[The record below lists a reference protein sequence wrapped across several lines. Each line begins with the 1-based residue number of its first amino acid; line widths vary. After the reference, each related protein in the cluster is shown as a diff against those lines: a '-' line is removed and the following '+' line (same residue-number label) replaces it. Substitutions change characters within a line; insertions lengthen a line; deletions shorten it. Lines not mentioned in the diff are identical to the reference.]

1 VTGPVRISVVIPT
14 YQRRASIQRALEALG
29 RQTLPATE
37 FEVIVPIDGSDDGTR
52 EMLDGFQAPFRLTA
66 IWQPNQGRAAA
77 RNAGTRLA
85 NGELIVFLDDDMEP
99 TPGLLQAHLDAHPA
113 GSRRA
118 IVGPVPIPADS
129 SSGPIVSYRRDA
141 TNALLAR
148 LAQPGYRLGFR
159 DVYTGNLSLQR
170 EVLRQVGGLDETF
183 KLYGHEDYELAFRL
197 AKAGVEFG
205 YSPDAVAYQQYDK
218 NFAGLARD
226 CVDRGHTAV
235 LFARKHPE
243 IASGLK
249 LNAYDEGSYK
259 WRLARSVLLWLT
271 GLFPRL
277 PERMVAAMA
286 RLERRQPPR
295 LHHYYTLALDYF
307 FWVGATSALR
317 ENGARGVRRTALAAL
332 ALACLVLFALASSL
346 RLLGRAVQAL
356 HHLPSRDAITS
367 YEDRFRELRP
377 ALPPVG
383 RVGYVTDPEIKPA
396 EGLDAPRL
404 AFKRYLLTQ
413 YALLPTIVLPDTQA
427 GLVVGNFEAA
437 EIPNTDATAGL
448 RLVRDYGNGV
458 MLFRSQAQ

>member
-1 VTGPVRISVVIPT
+1 MSGTVRISVVIPT
-14 YQRRASIQRALEALG
+14 YQRRTSIQRALDALG

-37 FEVIVPIDGSDDGTR
+37 FEVIVPIDGSDDGTK

-99 TPGLLQAHLDAHPA
+99 VPGFLQAHLDAHPA

-118 IVGPVPIPADS
+118 VVGPVPIPADS
-129 SSGPIVSYRRDA
+129 SSAPIVSYRRDA

-148 LAQPGYRLGFR
+148 LGQPGYRLGFR

-170 EVLRQVGGLDETF
+170 EALRQVGGLDETF

-205 YSPDAVAYQQYDK
+205 YSPDAIAYQQYDK
-218 NFAGLARD
+218 TFAGLARD

-243 IASGLK
+243 IASGLR
-249 LNAYDEGSYK
+249 LNSYDEGPYR
-259 WRLARSVLLWLT
+259 WRLARSLFLWLS
-271 GLFPRL
+271 GLFPRF
-277 PERMVAAMA
+277 PERLVAAMA
-286 RLERRQPPR
+286 WLERRQHRR

-307 FWVGATSALR
+307 FWLGATSALR
-317 ENGARGVRRTALAAL
+317 ESGAQATRRTALAAL
-332 ALACLVLFALASSL
+332 ALACLVLFALGSSV
-346 RLLGRAVQAL
+346 RLLGRAVHAL
-356 HHLPSRDAITS
+356 RQLPSRDAIAS
-367 YEDRFRELRP
+367 YEARFRDLRP
-377 ALPPVG
+377 DLPPVA
-383 RVGYVTDPEIKPA
+383 RVGYVTDRDIGPG

-413 YALLPTIVLPDTQA
+413 YALLPTIVLSDTQA
-427 GLVVGNFEAA
+427 GLVVGNFAA
-437 EIPNTDATAGL
+437 PGSPDSNATAGL
-448 RLVRDYGNGV
+448 SLIRDYGNGV

>member
-1 VTGPVRISVVIPT
+1 MTGTVRISVVIPT
-14 YQRRASIQRALEALG
+14 YQRRASIRRAVEALA

-37 FEVIVPIDGSDDGTR
+37 FEVIVPIDGSDDGTK

-77 RNAGTRLA
+77 RNAGAGLA

-99 TPGLLQAHLDAHPA
+99 VPGFLQAHLDAHPA

-118 IVGPVPIPADS
+118 VVGPVPIPADS
-129 SSGPIVSYRRDA
+129 SAPPIVSYRRDA

-159 DVYTGNLSLQR
+159 DVYTGNLSLER
-170 EVLRQVGGLDETF
+170 GVLCQVGGLDETF
-183 KLYGHEDYELAFRL
+183 KLYGHEDYELAYRL

-218 NFAGLARD
+218 TFAGLARD

-235 LFARKHPE
+235 SFARKHPE

-249 LNAYDEGSYK
+249 LNSYDEGSSK
-259 WRLARSVLLWLT
+259 WRLARSLLLWLS
-271 GLFPRL
+271 GLFPRF
-277 PERMVAAMA
+277 PERLVAAIA
-286 RLERRQPPR
+286 RLERRKPPR
-295 LHHYYTLALDYF
+295 LHHYYTLALDYY
-307 FWVGATSALR
+307 FWLGATSALR
-317 ENGARGVRRTALAAL
+317 ENGAREARRAALATM
-332 ALACLVLFALASSL
+332 ALACLVLFALGSSL
-346 RLLGRAVQAL
+346 RLLGRAVQTI
-356 HHLPSRDAITS
+356 HDLPSRDAITS

-383 RVGYVTDPEIKPA
+383 RVGYVTDAEIKPA

-413 YALLPTIVLPDTQA
+413 YALVPTIVLPDTQA

-437 EIPNTDATAGL
+437 RIPNTKATAGL
-448 RLVRDYGNGV
+448 SLVRDYGNGV